1 MKFSVIVVNYNAGA
15 RIARCM
21 AALAAQSFRDFEVLL
36 VDNASSDG
44 SQKTPVP
51 DERFRWILSDKNLG
65 FAAGNN
71 AAARSARGE
80 WILLINPDAY
90 AEEDCFARLH
100 SATIRYPDD
109 VLFGCTQINDKT
121 PHILDGMGDCY
132 FFLGFPWRGG
142 EGWPTEELPDEG
154 EVFGPC
160 GAAYMVR
167 RDVFLAHGGFDEDF
181 FCYCED
187 VDLNFRLRL
196 SGHRA
201 IQVVEAMVRHEGGA
215 ITGVRSPFQ
224 MYYGT
229 RNRLWC
235 FIKNMPDIIFWPLLP
250 FHLCITYLLLV
261 NPTHFKARL
270 AGLFAAFKGF
280 FIVLKKREAIQRNRK
295 ASTLQIL
302 KSFSWN
308 PWSYFWR
315 KAEVRVLP
323 KN

>member
-1 MKFSVIVVNYNAGA
+1 MKFSIIVVNYNAGP

-21 AALAAQSFRDFEVLL
+21 AALAAQSFRDFEVLMI
-36 VDNASSDG
+36 DNASNDG

-71 AAARSARGE
+71 VGARSAKGE
-80 WILLINPDAY
+80 WLFLINPDAY
-90 AEEDCFARLH
+90 AEEDCLAKLH
-100 SATIRYPDD
+100 SATIRHPHD
-109 VLFGCTQINDKT
+109 VLFGCTQINDKA
-121 PHILDGMGDCY
+121 PQVLDGMGDGY

-167 RDVFLAHGGFDEDF
+167 KDIFDAHGGFDEDF

-187 VDLNFRLRL
+187 IDLNFRLRL

-201 IQVVEAMVRHEGGA
+201 IQVVEAMVRHEGSA
-215 ITGVRSPFQ
+215 ITGKRSDFQ
-224 MYYGT
+224 IFHGT

-235 FIKNMPDIIFWPLLP
+235 YMKNMPALLCWPLLP
-250 FHLCITYLLLV
+250 FHLLITCLLLL
-261 NPTHFKARL
+261 NPAHFKARL
-270 AGLFAAFKGF
+270 AGLLAAFKGLPM
-280 FIVLKKREAIQRNRK
+280 VWKKREAIQKNRK
-295 ASTLQIL
+295 APFLQIL
-302 KSFSWN
+302 KALSWN

-315 KAEVRVLP
+315 KAEVRVIV
-323 KN
+323 K